1 MSILSKT
8 CTLLSLHGTLLSMII
23 NSLTTGRRRAR
34 LTRQG
39 QITLPKAIRDA
50 MGAKPGDE
58 IEFVP
63 RGGEVVVE
71 LRPRRSVLDF
81 AGIAVEATH
90 RVPGSVAELDEVIA
104 RGMTEEAVARE
115 TRTRRGSV
123 RSG

>member
-1 MSILSKT
+1 MATNTNIA
-8 CTLLSLHGTLLSMII
+8 
-23 NSLTTGRRRAR
+23 TTGRRRAR

-71 LRPRRSVLDF
+71 LRPRRSVLAF
-81 AGIAVEATH
+81 AGIAVEATN

-104 RGMTEEAVARE
+104 RGMIEEAVARA

>member
-1 MSILSKT
+1 MPTDTS
-8 CTLLSLHGTLLSMII
+8 
-23 NSLTTGRRRAR
+23 TTGRRRAR
-34 LTRQG
+34 LTGQG

-81 AGIAVEATH
+81 SGIAAEATH
-90 RVPGSVAELDEVIA
+90 RVPGSAAELDEMVA
-104 RGMTEEAVARE
+104 RGMTEEAVARA

>member
-1 MSILSKT
+1 MTTNIDA
-8 CTLLSLHGTLLSMII
+8 
-23 NSLTTGRRRAR
+23 TGRRRAR

-39 QITLPKAIRDA
+39 QITVPKAIRDA
-50 MGAKPGDE
+50 MGAKPGDQ

-81 AGIAVEATH
+81 AGIAAEATH
-90 RVPGSVAELDEVIA
+90 SVPGSAAELDEMVA
-104 RGMTEEAVARE
+104 RGMTEEAVARA

-123 RSG
+123 RSR

>member
-1 MSILSKT
+1 MIGDLRITRCS
-8 CTLLSLHGTLLSMII
+8 GTVQVMAI
-23 NSLTTGRRRAR
+23 NIPSAGRQRAR

-39 QITLPKAIRDA
+39 QITVPKAIRDA

-63 RGGEVVVE
+63 RGAEVVVE

-90 RVPGSVAELDEVIA
+90 RVPGTAAELDDVIA
-104 RGMTEEAVARE
+104 RGMTDEAVARA
-115 TRTRRGSV
+115 TRAWRGPA